1 LDIAVPPGERRNKTP
16 VYVSGVK
23 EMRKFLDWVRAKSG
37 KLAVQMGGEYLML
50 VPETAGGFRATISAL
65 RSLGEVTREF
75 SHLFT
80 PRVPMRAPIVEKSGQ
95 DHARNLHQVGAGGT
109 AHSSSGR
116 CATPIAATG
125 PGRRERPSPHYNVSV
140 ARGPDVAKVRFLT
153 ELCCLRIKVETY
165 KCKRCQ
171 RFGYTQR
178 NSGYA
183 LRCEVCI
190 DTHSSGTFV
199 IP

>member
-1 LDIAVPPGERRNKTP
+1 
-16 VYVSGVK
+16 VK
-23 EMRKFLDWVRAKSG
+23 EIRKFLDWVRAKSG
-37 KLAVQMGGEYLML
+37 KLAAQMRGEYLML
-50 VPETAGGFRATISAL
+50 VPETADGFRATISAL
-65 RSLGEVTREF
+65 RSLGERERVNFHTF
-75 SHLFT
+75 SLPEYRCVH
-80 PRVPMRAPIVEKSGQ
+80 
-95 DHARNLHQVGAGGT
+95 LHQVGAGGT

-140 ARGPDVAKVRFLT
+140 ARGPDVVKVRSLT
-153 ELCCLRIKVETY
+153 QFCCLRIKVETY

-183 LRCEVCI
+183 LGCEVCG